1 MGGLKI
7 IFLVSSTGKIVPCF
21 SQFLLGASQSSGCS
35 FPLDLLCLCMQGT
48 DKYRECFWR
57 RKIYLTADDLGA
69 TVMSDLWPLSSSFI
83 WTLLLSVLKAF
94 FLFLLAFSLQIA
106 LYLHIWPYSH
116 FVQSR
121 MAFCQTIKN

>member
-1 MGGLKI
+1 MHGLKI
-7 IFLVSSTGKIVPCF
+7 LFLVSSTGKFVPCF
-21 SQFLLGASQSSGCS
+21 SQFVLWASQASGCS
-35 FPLDLLCLCMQGT
+35 FPWDLLGLCMQGT
-48 DKYRECFWR
+48 DKCRECFWQ

-94 FLFLLAFSLQIA
+94 FLFLLSFSLQIA

-116 FVQSR
+116 FVQSW